1 VSAQLS
7 EPTLVDERGSW
18 FDRKTAALYFGVHPN
33 TIRNWADNGDLD
45 TMREP
50 GGRRV
55 LVLIPE
61 AEPATVNGHTDEA
74 ATLDDTS
81 ALLPVAQEEIRSL
94 LQQALGA
101 DEWANRAGV
110 SEEKANHLKQRV
122 RSLREELMAMKEE
135 RDAALAKA
143 SEQQDRIG
151 DLRVELE
158 RAAAERQR
166 VEDSHQRVLNSLSPR
181 QRRRL
186 GIDTP

>member
-33 TIRNWADNGDLD
+33 TIRNWAYNGDLD